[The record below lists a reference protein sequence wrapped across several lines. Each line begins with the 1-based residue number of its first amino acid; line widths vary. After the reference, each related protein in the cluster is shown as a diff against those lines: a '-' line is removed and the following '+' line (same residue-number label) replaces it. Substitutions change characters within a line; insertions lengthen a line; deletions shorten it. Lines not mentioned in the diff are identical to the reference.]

1 MFNDQLLVG
10 RRILVTGGGTGLGKS
25 MAARFLQLGA
35 EVHICGRRKIVCDE
49 TATELMDL
57 HGGRVVSHGVDIRN
71 AMAVDEMIEAIWT
84 SGPLTDLINNAA
96 GNFISRSEELSP
108 RGFDAV
114 ANIVMHGTFY
124 VTHAVG
130 RRWIA
135 AKLPGNVVSI
145 TVTWVRNGSPY
156 VVPSAMSKSAIHAMT
171 MSLAVEWGK
180 HGIRLNTIAPG
191 EIPTEGMSKR
201 IKPGDEA
208 GARTRAQNP
217 MGRVGTMEEL
227 QNLAVFL
234 ISGGC
239 DWINGET
246 IAMDGA
252 QALAMGG
259 NFYQLR
265 DWSDDDWNKAREL
278 DQGAERKGPRGA
290 GVMSFLRTQEPITT
304 VANCYKGNQLR
315 CLTDKPRRMG
325 PRVRG
330 DDMLKHRGLH
340 PVLSL
345 LPDDAKLRATK
356 TRRYGRDMSASQQ
369 LTNLADMVRDRAKTL
384 GNALAYEFEGRQ
396 TTFAEFDVKT
406 NRVANALIALGVKP
420 GERIAYLGKNSD
432 IYFELLMGAMK
443 AKVVMAPV
451 NWRLAGPEVAF
462 IVSDCKAPVLFVG
475 PEFITQV
482 RNIKAQL
489 PDVRTVIT
497 TEGGAPEWQ
506 DFSAWRDAASG
517 DDPKVPISPKDIA
530 IQLYTSGT
538 TGKPKGAMLSHA
550 NFLNLVNA
558 GSEAEKPE
566 WNKWTADDVSLVAMP
581 IFHIGGSGW
590 GVMGLY
596 HGAKGVIAREFDP
609 TRILDFFEQSGIT
622 KLFMV
627 PAAMQFVVRQPRA
640 RQVDFSRLKYM
651 LYGASPIP
659 AALLKECIEVFKCGF
674 VQLYGMTETTGTIV
688 SPSARGPC
696 RGAGAHALRRQGA
709 ARHRACDPRS
719 RRQAVAAPRSRRDR
733 HPLRLQHGRLLE
745 PAGGD
750 RQDARQ
756 RRLAAH
762 RRRRLHGRGRLPLY
776 PRSHQGH
783 DHLRRREHLSRRSR
797 ERGLRSS

>member
-1 MFNDQLLVG
+1 MFNDQLLAG

-84 SGPLTDLINNAA
+84 EGPLTDLINNAA

-265 DWSDDDWNKAREL
+265 DWSDDDWNQAR
-278 DQGAERKGPRGA
+278 D
-290 GVMSFLRTQEPITT
+290 S
-304 VANCYKGNQLR
+304 
-315 CLTDKPRRMG
+315 
-325 PRVRG
+325 
-330 DDMLKHRGLH
+330 
-340 PVLSL
+340 
-345 LPDDAKLRATK
+345 
-356 TRRYGRDMSASQQ
+356 
-369 LTNLADMVRDRAKTL
+369 
-384 GNALAYEFEGRQ
+384 
-396 TTFAEFDVKT
+396 
-406 NRVANALIALGVKP
+406 
-420 GERIAYLGKNSD
+420 
-432 IYFELLMGAMK
+432 
-443 AKVVMAPV
+443 
-451 NWRLAGPEVAF
+451 
-462 IVSDCKAPVLFVG
+462 
-475 PEFITQV
+475 
-482 RNIKAQL
+482 IKAQN
-489 PDVRTVIT
+489 
-497 TEGGAPEWQ
+497 E
-506 DFSAWRDAASG
+506 
-517 DDPKVPISPKDIA
+517 KD
-530 IQLYTSGT
+530 
-538 TGKPKGAMLSHA
+538 
-550 NFLNLVNA
+550 
-558 GSEAEKPE
+558 
-566 WNKWTADDVSLVAMP
+566 
-581 IFHIGGSGW
+581 
-590 GVMGLY
+590 
-596 HGAKGVIAREFDP
+596 
-609 TRILDFFEQSGIT
+609 
-622 KLFMV
+622 
-627 PAAMQFVVRQPRA
+627 RA
-640 RQVDFSRLKYM
+640 
-651 LYGASPIP
+651 
-659 AALLKECIEVFKCGF
+659 
-674 VQLYGMTETTGTIV
+674 
-688 SPSARGPC
+688 ARG
-696 RGAGAHALRRQGA
+696 
-709 ARHRACDPRS
+709 
-719 RRQAVAAPRSRRDR
+719 
-733 HPLRLQHGRLLE
+733 
-745 PAGGD
+745 
-750 RQDARQ
+750 
-756 RRLAAH
+756 
-762 RRRRLHGRGRLPLY
+762 
-776 PRSHQGH
+776 
-783 DHLRRREHLSRRSR
+783 
-797 ERGLRSS
+797 